1 MQGKIAIRGIRGRAP
16 KSPTGF
22 VLGSN
27 PKTGNIE
34 LQPRAAFVD
43 AAGATAAVVNSGVI
57 PAPANPSA
65 TAGPSAVNGTATSYM
80 TSDSAPAVQIGSATQ
95 KGLLQVDGTTI
106 VATAGV
112 ISTVQPTGAD
122 PSAVAGPVAV
132 NGSASTFMRSDGA
145 PAIQVGS
152 SSQKGILQVDGSTI
166 TVASG
171 VVSALAQRHL
181 YAPCV
186 VSSLPA
192 GAQGDRGLVTDATV
206 SLALGLGLAPTGGGT
221 NKAPVYFDGTSWLI
235 G

>member
-16 KSPTGF
+16 KSPAGF

-43 AAGATAAVVNSGVI
+43 AAGATAAVMNSGVI

-65 TAGPSAVNGTATSYM
+65 TAGPSAVNG
-80 TSDSAPAVQIGSATQ
+80 SAT
-95 KGLLQVDGTTI
+95 
-106 VATAGV
+106 
-112 ISTVQPTGAD
+112 
-122 PSAVAGPVAV
+122 
-132 NGSASTFMRSDGA
+132 TFMRSDGA

-152 SSQKGILQVDGSTI
+152 SSQKGLLQVDGTTI
-166 TVASG
+166 TAVSG
-171 VVSALAQRHL
+171 IVSSLAQRHL

-192 GAQGDRGLVTDATV
+192 GAQGDHGLVTDATV

-221 NKAPVYFDGTSWLI
+221 NKAPVYFDGSSWLI